1 MLAIASARTT
11 SEQQGKEIA
20 EKIEAWMK
28 VLARAET
35 GAMPAFGAKIVE
47 MVLQDRAEGGL
58 REVWEGDV
66 RRMAGELKARRRRL
80 RELLEGRGT
89 PGVWSFLEEQK
100 GMFS

>member
-1 MLAIASARTT
+1 MLAIAPAPTA
-11 SEQQGKEIA
+11 SEQQGTDIA

-47 MVLQDRAEGGL
+47 TVLQDRGDRGL
-58 REVWEGDV
+58 RQVWEEDV
-66 RRMAGELKARRRRL
+66 RGMAGELKARRRRL

-89 PGVWSFLEEQK
+89 PGLWSFLEEQK